1 MARTPDPSRKP
12 ELLVSIIDYL
22 RDRTLNEISFRDLAV
37 ALDVSTYELVFHFH
51 SRAELIRDIVEAV
64 SARRSVVARNISI
77 AATSVDGYIASI
89 DRVWYWMADPQNRHL
104 LRLGLEAA
112 ALESLK
118 PGDDSSTRVLFVSWV
133 ELISRGLEELGLIPD
148 DAAQEAHNLMA
159 AAHGVQFDLIVN
171 NDEERTR
178 VTFTHL
184 LDHHRARIDAL
195 IAQR

>member
-22 RDRTLNEISFRDLAV
+22 RDKTLNEISFRDLAV

-64 SARRSVVARNISI
+64 SERRSVVERNITI
-77 AATSVDGYIASI
+77 AATSIDGYMASI
-89 DRVWYWMADPQNRHL
+89 DRIWYWMSDPENHHL

-118 PGDDSSTRVLFVSWV
+118 PGQESSTRTLYLSWV
-133 ELISRGLEELGLIPD
+133 EVLARGLEELGLTPD
-148 DAAQEAHNLMA
+148 DATLEARNLMA
-159 AAHGVQFDLIVN
+159 VAHGVQFDLIVN

-184 LDHHRARIDAL
+184 LDQHRARIDAL